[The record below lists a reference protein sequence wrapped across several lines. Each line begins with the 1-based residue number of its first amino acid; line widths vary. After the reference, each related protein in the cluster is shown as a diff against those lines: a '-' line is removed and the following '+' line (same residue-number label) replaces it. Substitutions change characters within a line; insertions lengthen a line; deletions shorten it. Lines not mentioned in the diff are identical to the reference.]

1 MSAGAHSGL
10 SAEFDSFLYSA
21 INDDT
26 NQVPVSVLS
35 VLARQD
41 MDPWQEAAK
50 LAQMPKAIAIARL
63 ASMIS
68 SANLDLAAQS
78 SIEIIATRLIE
89 LLPRPS
95 ALGTSRRVGILHA
108 LIGNHL
114 LIFAGIATGLL
125 FLALLLS
132 RN

>member
-1 MSAGAHSGL
+1 MRTRSMSAGAHSGL

-26 NQVPVSVLS
+26 NQVPVSGLS

-41 MDPWQEAAK
+41 MDPWHEAAQ

-95 ALGTSRRVGILHA
+95 
-108 LIGNHL
+108 
-114 LIFAGIATGLL
+114 
-125 FLALLLS
+125 
-132 RN
+132 